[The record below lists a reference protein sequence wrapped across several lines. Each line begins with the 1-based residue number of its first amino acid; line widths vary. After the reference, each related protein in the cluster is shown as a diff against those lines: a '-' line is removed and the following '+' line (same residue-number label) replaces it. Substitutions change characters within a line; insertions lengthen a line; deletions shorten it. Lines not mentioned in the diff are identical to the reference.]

1 MNEIHD
7 TQRAVIENILQQL
20 INTLHTEVSWVK
32 SHESPDWESGFYQS
46 NVNGDLYTIQIHRCA
61 RTDSGPIL
69 SNREQEIVRLISK
82 GLPNKTIARQL
93 AISPYTVSTYLRRI
107 FLKLN
112 VRSRSE
118 MVAKILTN
126 DLHYTV

>member
-1 MNEIHD
+1 MNEMYN
-7 TQRAVIENILQQL
+7 TQRAAVENLLHQL
-20 INTLHTEVSWVK
+20 IDLLHNETVWVRT
-32 SHESPDWESGFYQS
+32 HETPDWESAFYQS
-46 NVNGDLYTIQIHRCA
+46 NINGELYTIQIHRCP
-61 RTDSGPIL
+61 RTEASPVL
-69 SNREQEIVRLISK
+69 SHREQEIVRLISK
-82 GLPNKTIARQL
+82 GLPNKTIALKL

-126 DLHYTV
+126 DYSS